1 MNRKK
6 IGLTLLGVGFL
17 NVIIFSSLASVSLLD
32 TLRTHSL
39 EEVQNTIWAM
49 DRPLFILWAFSVPL
63 GALLGITGAFIY
75 AGIQKIYIG
84 LTGIGFIAIVLPMTI
99 FFTKYYSAPLFGI
112 GGSIILIFF
121 FLLVWLWMRDYE
133 ALQNQDK
140 TAAVFQLIGY
150 LFFITASWFLCGE
163 FAPLRLKAFLDR
175 NPPSPIEIMVYLVL
189 GWLFFFLSHYKSSKA
204 PPKK

>member
-1 MNRKK
+1 
-6 IGLTLLGVGFL
+6 
-17 NVIIFSSLASVSLLD
+17 
-32 TLRTHSL
+32 
-39 EEVQNTIWAM
+39 
-49 DRPLFILWAFSVPL
+49 
-63 GALLGITGAFIY
+63 
-75 AGIQKIYIG
+75 
-84 LTGIGFIAIVLPMTI
+84 MTI
-99 FFTKYYSAPLFGI
+99 FFTKYYYALFFGI

-133 ALQNQDK
+133 ALHNQDK

-163 FAPLRLKAFLDR
+163 FAPLRLKAFVDR

-204 PPKK
+204 PPKNR